1 MASTAHKYFRLR
13 SDLLR
18 SSNLL
23 SLSRRHQ
30 NHRFL
35 PAVVI
40 VSKRN
45 MANSKNVNFDLD
57 ILQNVYHL
65 ISQEKLLSGHY
76 DRDNKVID
84 FVQPEELGQRLG
96 GLEITSDGS
105 TEEDAQALLKLVV
118 QYSVKTCHSRF
129 FNQLYH
135 GSDPVGLAGQW
146 LSDALNTNNHTY
158 EVAPVFIL
166 VERALIKYTID
177 KLGWNLGDGITAP
190 GGSLANMYGLMLA
203 RHQLLPELKTTGLC
217 GLQKPL
223 VIFSSEDSH
232 YSVLK
237 GANWLGIG
245 TDNVVKVKTDQSG
258 CMIPQALEEAIKKVE
273 EEGKVPLAV
282 NATSGT
288 TVLGAYDDL
297 AAIGKICHDAK
308 VWLHVDACWGGSVIL
323 NSELK
328 RTWME
333 GLEFVDSLAW
343 NPHKMIGAPL
353 QSNVFVA
360 QKPGLLAE
368 CNKSSAGYLFQPDK
382 FYDVSYD
389 TGDKS
394 VQCGRKVDAF
404 QVWFMLK
411 VRGENYFAEAVQN
424 AFDQAEYL
432 AASIRNRPGFELVV
446 DPISCTN
453 VCFHYIPLRMRS
465 IQQQDRN
472 DAFWKEVSTIPPK
485 IKKAMTLDGTLLI
498 GYQPLAYKK
507 LGNFFRMVVHGV
519 PRPSNQD
526 MDFVLDEI
534 EKHGS
539 AL

>member
-1 MASTAHKYFRLR
+1 MAAFHKYFRCSR
-13 SDLLR
+13 IGGD
-18 SSNLL
+18 LL
-23 SLSRRHQ
+23 SLSKPYQ
-30 NHRFL
+30 SHRLL
-35 PAVVI
+35 PAATVT
-40 VSKRN
+40 SRN
-45 MANSKNVNFDLD
+45 MSSNFDLD
-57 ILQNVYHL
+57 ILEKVYQL
-65 ISQEKLLSGHY
+65 ITKEQKLLSGHY

-84 FVQPEELGQRLG
+84 FVQPDELRQRLG
-96 GLEITSDGS
+96 LDIKADGS
-105 TEEDAQALLKLVV
+105 SQREAEALLEKVAK
-118 QYSVKTCHSRF
+118 YSVKTCHPRF

-135 GSDPVGLAGQW
+135 GSDPVGLAGQI
-146 LSDALNTNNHTY
+146 LSDALNTNNHTF

-166 VERALIKYTID
+166 VERALIDYTIG
-177 KLGWNLGDGITAP
+177 KLGWTVGDGITAP

-203 RHQLLPELKTTGLC
+203 RHRLLPNLKTTGLC

-223 VIFSSEDSH
+223 VIFTSEDSH

-245 TDNVVKVKTDQSG
+245 TDNVVKIKTDQG
-258 CMIPQALEEAIKKVE
+258 GRMIPRALEEAIKKVE
-273 EEGKVPLAV
+273 AENKIPLAV

-297 AAIGKICHDAK
+297 AAIGKICQEAK

-323 NSELK
+323 HPDMKAEL
-328 RTWME
+328 MN

-353 QSNVFVA
+353 QSNIFVT
-360 QKPGLLAE
+360 QTSGLLAE
-368 CNKSSAGYLFQPDK
+368 CNKASAGYLFQPDK

-411 VRGENYFAEAVQN
+411 IRGESYFAEGVKN

-432 AASIRNRPGFELVV
+432 AASIRERPGFELVV

-453 VCFHYIPLRMRS
+453 VCFHYVPPRI
-465 IQQQDRN
+465 RN
-472 DAFWKEVSTIPPK
+472 SPRDESFWKELSSIPPK
-485 IKKAMTLDGTLLI
+485 IKKQMTMDGTLLV
-498 GYQPLAYKK
+498 GYQPLAYKN
-507 LGNFFRMVVHGV
+507 LGNFFRMVVHAV
-519 PRPSNQD
+519 PRPTNQD

-539 AL
+539 TL